1 MRGREEEEV
10 LVRLGKIDDVI
21 IMTGGLLGGS
31 ELDMIA
37 VIIVTGMLSLRV
49 GNEAVVTGM

>member
-1 MRGREEEEV
+1 M
-10 LVRLGKIDDVI
+10 LVRLGNKDDVI